1 MDSLIHIDQQWLLAI
16 NGWHSEW
23 ADILMWYVSQSTTW
37 LPLYAL
43 LVGLVV
49 YRFGIKTQGPT
60 QTSDPLQLPLQRG
73 SVNKFPSTIDTNLAP
88 SLCREGRGG
97 SLLRVLIVL
106 AGFAVAVGLS
116 DFVSSGL
123 IKPWVCRLRPTHEPA
138 LAGMVHLVNGYTGGM
153 YGFVSSHAANTMA
166 CALLFSLLYKNKYAT
181 IGLILWVAL
190 NCYSR
195 MYLGVHYPGDIIGG
209 LLVGALLAVLV
220 YALLRYLLA
229 RVDARHTPNG
239 RGACSEASCKQIA
252 DDEGSPTA
260 GS

>member
-16 NGWHSEW
+16 NGWHAEW
-23 ADILMWYVSQSTTW
+23 ADVLMWYVSKSTTW

-49 YRFGIKTQGPT
+49 YRFGIHWYQSTQSTQIISNTPT
-60 QTSDPLQLPLQRG
+60 LS
-73 SVNKFPSTIDTNLAP
+73 KKKA
-88 SLCREGRGG
+88 
-97 SLLRVLIVL
+97 LLRVVIVL
-106 AGFAVAVGLS
+106 AGFAVAIGLS

-138 LAGMVHLVNGYTGGM
+138 LAGMLHLVNGYTGGL

-181 IGLILWVAL
+181 IGLMLWVAL

-195 MYLGVHYPGDIIGG
+195 MCLGVHYPGDIIGG
-209 LLVGALLAVLV
+209 LLVGALFAVLV

-239 RGACSEASCKQIA
+239 RDACSEASCKQIA
-252 DDEGSPTA
+252 DDGGSPTA

>member
-1 MDSLIHIDQQWLLAI
+1 MDYLIHIDQQWLLAI
-16 NGWHSEW
+16 NGWHAEW
-23 ADILMWYVSQSTTW
+23 ADVLMWYISKSTTW

-49 YRFGIKTQGPT
+49 YQFGVQWYLSTQIIQNTPNT
-60 QTSDPLQLPLQRG
+60 PNYRY
-73 SVNKFPSTIDTNLAP
+73 KA
-88 SLCREGRGG
+88 
-97 SLLRVLIVL
+97 LLRVFIVL

-116 DFVSSGL
+116 DFVSSGI

-138 LAGMVHLVNGYTGGM
+138 LAGMLHLVNGYTGGM

-166 CALLFSLLYKNKYAT
+166 CALLFSLLYRNKYAT
-181 IGLILWVAL
+181 VALMLWVAL

-195 MYLGVHYPGDIIGG
+195 MYLGVPYPGDIIGG

-239 RGACSEASCKQIA
+239 RDACSEASCKQSA
-252 DDEGSPTA
+252 DDVGSPTVD
-260 GS
+260 S

>member
-1 MDSLIHIDQQWLLAI
+1 MNTLISLDQQWLLAI
-16 NGWHSEW
+16 NGWHAEW
-23 ADILMWYVSQSTTW
+23 ADMLMWYVSKSTTW

-49 YRFGIKTQGPT
+49 YRFGIQWYRSSQNTPT
-60 QTSDPLQLPLQRG
+60 LSKQ
-73 SVNKFPSTIDTNLAP
+73 KA
-88 SLCREGRGG
+88 
-97 SLLRVLIVL
+97 LLRLLIIF

-123 IKPWVCRLRPTHEPA
+123 IKPWVCRLRPTHEPE
-138 LAGMVHLVNGYTGGM
+138 LSGMVHLVNGYTGGL

-181 IGLILWVAL
+181 VGLMLWVAL

-209 LLVGALLAVLV
+209 LLVGAVLATLT
-220 YALLRYLLA
+220 YAALRRLLA
-229 RVDARHTPNG
+229 RVDARL
-239 RGACSEASCKQIA
+239 ACSEASCKQTA
-252 DDEGSPTA
+252 DDGDSPTA

>member
-1 MDSLIHIDQQWLLAI
+1 MDSLIHIDQEWLLAI
-16 NGWHSEW
+16 NGRHAEW
-23 ADILMWYVSQSTTW
+23 SDMLMWYVSQSATW

-49 YRFGIKTQGPT
+49 YRFGIQWYRSTQNTQNIQNTQNTPT
-60 QTSDPLQLPLQRG
+60 LSKQ
-73 SVNKFPSTIDTNLAP
+73 KA
-88 SLCREGRGG
+88 
-97 SLLRVLIVL
+97 LLRVLIVL

-166 CALLFSLLYKNKYAT
+166 CALLFSLLYRNRYAT
-181 IGLILWVAL
+181 VGLMLWVAL

-209 LLVGALLAVLV
+209 LLVGAVLATLT
-220 YALLRYLLA
+220 YAALRRLPA
-229 RVDARHTPNG
+229 CVDVRHAPNG
-239 RGACSEASCKQIA
+239 RGACSEASCRQTA
-252 DDEGSPTA
+252 DDGGSPTA

>member
-16 NGWHSEW
+16 NGWHAEW
-23 ADILMWYVSQSTTW
+23 ADMLMWYVSKSTTW
-37 LPLYAL
+37 LPLYTL
-43 LVGLVV
+43 LLGLVV
-49 YRFGIKTQGPT
+49 YRFGIGTQGPT
-60 QTSDPLQLPLQRG
+60 QTSAPL
-73 SVNKFPSTIDTNLAP
+73 
-88 SLCREGRGG
+88 

-138 LAGMVHLVNGYTGGM
+138 LAGMVHLVNGYTGGL

-181 IGLILWVAL
+181 IGLMLWVAL

-239 RGACSEASCKQIA
+239 RDACSEASCKQVA
-252 DDEGSPTA
+252 DDGGSPTA

>member
-16 NGWHSEW
+16 NGWHAEW
-23 ADILMWYVSQSTTW
+23 ADVLMWYVSKSTTW

-49 YRFGIKTQGPT
+49 YRFGIQWYQSTQSTQIISNTPT
-60 QTSDPLQLPLQRG
+60 LS
-73 SVNKFPSTIDTNLAP
+73 KKKA
-88 SLCREGRGG
+88 
-97 SLLRVLIVL
+97 LLRVVIVL
-106 AGFAVAVGLS
+106 AGFAVAIGLS

-138 LAGMVHLVNGYTGGM
+138 LAGMLHLVNGYTGGL

-181 IGLILWVAL
+181 IGLMLWVAL

-209 LLVGALLAVLV
+209 LLVGALFAVLV

-239 RGACSEASCKQIA
+239 RDACSEASCKQIA
-252 DDEGSPTA
+252 DDGGSPTA

>member
-1 MDSLIHIDQQWLLAI
+1 MDSLIHIDQEWLLAI
-16 NGWHSEW
+16 NGRHAEW
-23 ADILMWYVSQSTTW
+23 ADMLMWYVSQSATW

-43 LVGLVV
+43 LLGLVV
-49 YRFGIKTQGPT
+49 YRFGIQWYRNTQNIQNTPT
-60 QTSDPLQLPLQRG
+60 LS
-73 SVNKFPSTIDTNLAP
+73 KKKA
-88 SLCREGRGG
+88 
-97 SLLRVLIVL
+97 LLRVLIVL

-138 LAGMVHLVNGYTGGM
+138 LAGMVHLVNGYTGGL

-166 CALLFSLLYKNKYAT
+166 CALLFSLLYRNRYAT
-181 IGLILWVAL
+181 VGLMLWVAL

-209 LLVGALLAVLV
+209 LLVGAVLATLT
-220 YALLRYLLA
+220 YAALRRLLA
-229 RVDARHTPNG
+229 RVDVRHAPNG
-239 RGACSEASCKQIA
+239 RDACSEASCRPTA